1 MKYKLQL
8 ILTALGILL
17 TTVCHAQTAGVVTST
32 HITPSRNGSVV
43 EVLVQLPNKHFV
55 RLACPAGSSTCL
67 MPLTGAAIE
76 TLRFDEYKFYQG
88 TNVALICNGKVGF
101 YVLLGSF

>member
-32 HITPSRNGSVV
+32 HITLSRNGSVV
-43 EVLVQLPNKHFV
+43 EVLIQLPNKHFIQ
-55 RLACPAGSSTCL
+55 LACPAGSSTCL

-76 TLRFDEYKFYQG
+76 TMRFDEYKFYQG

>member
-17 TTVCHAQTAGVVTST
+17 TTVCHAQIAGTVIST
-32 HITPSRNGSVV
+32 HSYNFAQWQRGGSLGPVTEQTFRSARLPCW
-43 EVLVQLPNKHFV
+43 EVNVLN
-55 RLACPAGSSTCL
+55 ATS
-67 MPLTGAAIE
+67 GAAIE
-76 TLRFDEYKFYQG
+76 TMRFDEYKFYQG
-88 TNVALICNGKVGF
+88 TNVALICNSKVGF